1 MTVDEWL
8 AALDPAPPPELAA
21 AMRASLDGAS
31 GQDLLDAAR
40 RVLSR
45 VLSSECARREAALD
59 LLTVDALITH
69 ALDMSLDTGAS
80 AKTARLAIERLNQ
93 VARESLP
100 S

>member
-21 AMRASLDGAS
+21 AMRASLDGA
-31 GQDLLDAAR
+31 GGRDLLDAAQ

-45 VLSSECARREAALD
+45 VLSSECARRDSALD
-59 LLTVDALITH
+59 LLTVDALLTH
-69 ALDMSLDTGAS
+69 ALDMSLDDGAS
-80 AKTARLAIERLNQ
+80 EETARLTIERLSQ